1 MDVCCIKGCEKPV
14 IALGLCVNHWRRNRK
29 YGSPAAYKSHSG
41 LFRGMPPEQRFWKQV
56 KKTDSCWL
64 WAGPM
69 DRDGY
74 GIFRGAVAGVIFSK
88 AHRFSYAL
96 HTGDLL
102 HGMQALHTCD
112 NPRCVNPSHLFSGT
126 NADNMADKVRK
137 GRSRAPAG
145 EHHHGVVLTEL
156 QVKAIL
162 KDPRPHAQ
170 ISVDYGVM
178 PSTIGSIKQKVSWKH
193 LEESAVHAPRV
204 GQQGEKFYAAK
215 LKAEDVLFI
224 RASNLRGKDLALRFG
239 VSPQTITDIRKFRSW
254 THISTGDTAMS
265 KEQ

>member
-41 LFRGMPPEQRFWKQV
+41 LFRGMPSEQRFWKQV

-64 WAGPM
+64 WAGSL

-74 GIFRGAVAGVIFSK
+74 GVFRGTIAGVTFTK

-96 HTGDLL
+96 HSGDLL
-102 HGMQALHTCD
+102 HGMQSLHTCD
-112 NPRCVNPSHLFSGT
+112 NPRCVNPDHLFSGT
-126 NADNMADKVRK
+126 NADNMADKKQK
-137 GRSRAPAG
+137 GRAHSQSG
-145 EHHHGVVLTEL
+145 ETSGKAVLSEK
-156 QVKAIL
+156 QVREIL

-170 ISVDYGVM
+170 ISADYGVK

-193 LEESAVHAPRV
+193 LKESAVRAPRI

-215 LKAEDVLFI
+215 LKEEDVLFI
-224 RASNLRGKDLALRFG
+224 RASSQPGKLLAAKFG

-254 THISTGDTAMS
+254 THIQGELAMS